1 MHHRIDWIEGIDWIG
16 KNLLLS
22 FILFQ
27 LLAEEGVFLLQ
38 LVEAGA
44 EVCYFFVGGF

>member
-1 MHHRIDWIEGIDWIG
+1 MFFSIEEIEGIEMIDLIDLIE

-27 LLAEEGVFLLQ
+27 LLAEEGVFLL
-38 LVEAGA
+38 
-44 EVCYFFVGGF
+44 